1 MRIGTDSLYSFKPK
15 GIKWKS
21 FMLGI
26 KGGDSS
32 AQHIVKL
39 WHSLSDGIVGAESSR
54 EFSKLFFL
62 NMENVHGKIH
72 KDYFCLR
79 RTVNRKLLEVR
90 SVCEGSKSAFVLL

>member
-1 MRIGTDSLYSFKPK
+1 MRIGTDSLYSVKPK

-26 KGGDSS
+26 KGGNSS

-54 EFSKLFFL
+54 EFSKLFFKIWKMC
-62 NMENVHGKIH
+62 MEKYIKII
-72 KDYFCLR
+72 
-79 RTVNRKLLEVR
+79 
-90 SVCEGSKSAFVLL
+90 SA